1 MSISFTPP
9 VGFRFT
15 HGDSIHTSRD
25 PHPHLTGRFKGETV
39 HKPFVGQTTLGMF
52 DRSLGGHRMGDV
64 ERLAGQFP
72 SVFRDSGIK
81 W

>member
-1 MSISFTPP
+1 MSVSFSPP
-9 VGFRFT
+9 AAFGFT

-25 PHPHLTGRFKGETV
+25 PRPHLTGSCGGETV
-39 HKPFVGQTTLGMF
+39 HKEFAGQTTLGMF
-52 DRSLGGHRMGDV
+52 DRSLGGHRLGEV
-64 ERLAGQFP
+64 ERLATQFP